1 MTALEAKNPLM
12 PVSELSVKFRGK
24 APSQAERL
32 TQVGQFRISNAIAR
46 PNLPDLFYITELGP
60 GLFAGELHEIC
71 LEVGD
76 ATKIALRQ
84 QAATRVLRNPLPN
97 VASMRT
103 EVIVGSQ
110 SSLEMLAQP
119 IICFQGSRLHSEV
132 EFQLTD
138 DSELTFAEVVG
149 VRVGFDAEISLGNT
163 FRTKDELIFVD
174 QLEVSQNPLYG
185 LDDTWLEVMGGSGS
199 YGALY
204 HFSNNF
210 AHHKALVE
218 LATSTSSSALEHF
231 DLYTVSPREDFTILR
246 AHAAHAEALVELFE
260 DAAAALQTVG

>member
-1 MTALEAKNPLM
+1 M
-12 PVSELSVKFRGK
+12 PVSELSVKFSGK
-24 APSQAERL
+24 APVHAERL
-32 TQVGQFRISNAIAR
+32 TQLGQFRISNAIAR

-60 GLFAGELHEIC
+60 GLFAGELHEIY

-119 IICFQGSRLHSEV
+119 IICFQGSRLLSEV
-132 EFQLTD
+132 EF
-138 DSELTFAEVVG
+138 ELTEDSDLTFTEVVG
-149 VRVGFDAEISLGNT
+149 VRVGLDAEISLSNT
-163 FRTKDELIFVD
+163 FRTKNGLIFVD
-174 QLEVSQNPLYG
+174 RLEVSQNPLYG
-185 LDDTWLEVMGGSGS
+185 LDETWREVMGGSGS

-204 HFSNNF
+204 HFSKNS
-210 AHHKALVE
+210 AHHKALIR
-218 LATSTSSSALEHF
+218 LATSTSNSDMEHF
-231 DLYTVSPREDFTILR
+231 NLYAVSPREDFTILR

-260 DAAAALQTVG
+260 DAAAALQTVR